1 MPTETTPAPT
11 LVERLQNVR
20 CDRQPFTAEHKLCIC
35 RLTNKAAAEIERLSR
50 ELLEAKEF
58 ERKACLGI
66 AERWMICEAIG
77 ATNVAREIAVAIRA
91 RSVLSPNKDSET
103 EVSRERETG

>member
-1 MPTETTPAPT
+1 MPTETPT
-11 LVERLQNVR
+11 ACIHGSLRRSCDICER
-20 CDRQPFTAEHKLCIC
+20 DS
-35 RLTNKAAAEIERLSR
+35 EIERLSR

-103 EVSRERETG
+103 AEIE